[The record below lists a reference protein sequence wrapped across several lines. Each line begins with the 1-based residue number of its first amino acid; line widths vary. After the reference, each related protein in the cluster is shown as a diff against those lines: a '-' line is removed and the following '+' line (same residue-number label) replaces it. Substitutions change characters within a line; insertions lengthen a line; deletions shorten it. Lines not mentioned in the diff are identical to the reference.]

1 MTQFARA
8 ACVPPYTVHTG
19 ALPVSTVQSG
29 WSFRTQSRTGTFA
42 RQTRCGS
49 FCARCELG
57 PVGSARSVSMQPR
70 CGAFDSDA
78 VVSRFGSSAGTQGPA
93 LMSGNRYGSFA
104 HGAPDTARVCS
115 EPDTALVFAASLIR
129 KELFRSERATA
140 RSHSVQDAARSHSVQ
155 DAARSHSVQDAA
167 RSHSERDTARFESD
181 ACTAR
186 LHSEPDTVYF
196 ASSLIRRVIA
206 ASPIGVSCYPERA
219 RYAGRVVVVVD
230 VCGSRH
236 FTRRV

>member
-19 ALPVSTVQSG
+19 ALLVSTVQSG
-29 WSFRTQSRTGTFA
+29 WSFRTQSRTGRFA

-57 PVGSARSVSMQPR
+57 TVGSARSVSMQPR

-129 KELFRSERATA
+129 KELFRSERDTA

-155 DAARSHSVQDAA
+155 DAARSHC
-167 RSHSERDTARFESD
+167 ECGTARFESD

-206 ASPIGVSCYPERA
+206 ASPIGVSCYSERA
-219 RYAGRVVVVVD
+219 
-230 VCGSRH
+230 
-236 FTRRV
+236 

>member
-1 MTQFARA
+1 MLSRASPIRRARVCRRCVRVTALHEARMTQFARA

-19 ALPVSTVQSG
+19 ALLVSTVPSG
-29 WSFRTQSRTGTFA
+29 WSFRTQSRTGIFA

-49 FCARCELG
+49 FCARGELG

-140 RSHSVQDAARSHSVQ
+140 RSHSVQDAARSQ
-155 DAARSHSVQDAA
+155 C
-167 RSHSERDTARFESD
+167 ECDTARFESD

-196 ASSLIRRVIA
+196 
-206 ASPIGVSCYPERA
+206 E
-219 RYAGRVVVVVD
+219 
-230 VCGSRH
+230 
-236 FTRRV
+236 